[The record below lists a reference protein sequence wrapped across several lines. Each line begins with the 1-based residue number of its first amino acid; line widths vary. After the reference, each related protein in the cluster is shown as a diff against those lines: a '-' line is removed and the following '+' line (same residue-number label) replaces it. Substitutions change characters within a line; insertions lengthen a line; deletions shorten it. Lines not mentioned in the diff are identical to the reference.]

1 MTLLR
6 LTQHLAAPAVAA
18 LGALAAPLAHA
29 ATYNPTLPSEPKLPA
44 ATEVC
49 ALVPATLTQT
59 GGLLP
64 LSVDADPSKSQ
75 PDTVRIQQAIDACP
89 SGQAVRLAPG
99 AGGNAYLSGPLVLKS
114 NVTLFVDSGAT
125 LFASRNPKDF
135 DNGGGN
141 CGTAGGDGKSCYALI
156 RLKNAVNSR
165 VVGDGVIDGR
175 GGSVL
180 TAGPNANKMT
190 WWDVANLLEATG
202 KKQNNPRL
210 INLIGGS
217 NFTLYRVT
225 LQNSPNSHVVVSG
238 LTGFVAWGTKVLAP
252 SLAYSVANYA
262 CAAGTTPN
270 PDAAATKPS
279 TCFTPDTAANTD
291 GIDVVESSNVRI
303 AYNSISTGD
312 DHIAIKAADAPA
324 SDIYIAHNHLYYGHG
339 VSIGSE
345 TTKGVSQVRVDD
357 LSVDGFD
364 DAQVNGLRIKTY
376 DSVGGPVS
384 NVIFAN
390 VCMRNVKQPLIF
402 TPYYSSGNH
411 TTSPSI
417 GDVLVQNVHV
427 LSSAKFGA
435 GKLVFRGYHNGSVTN
450 TLTMTLDN
458 VVFDSTSFLTA
469 DGKKGGPTQPDYA
482 TLTLGPGPVTIPFA
496 ASSTF
501 KLIDSRAASRAPLS
515 CDSAFPDFPSDAAPI

>member
-1 MTLLR
+1 MTPVLSR
-6 LTQHLAAPAVAA
+6 RHLAVVAA
-18 LGALAAPLAHA
+18 LGAITASAAQA
-29 ATYNPTLPSEPKLPA
+29 ASYNPTLPAEPALPA
-44 ATEVC
+44 ATAVC
-49 ALVPATLTQT
+49 KTLHASLTQS

-64 LSVDADPSKSQ
+64 DAVDADPAHSQ
-75 PDTVRIQQAIDACP
+75 PDTRQIQDAIDACP
-89 SGQAVRLAPG
+89 SGQAVRLVIS
-99 AGGNAYLSGPLVLKS
+99 GNANAFLSGPLVLKGG
-114 NVTLFVDSGAT
+114 VTLWVDNGVT
-125 LFASRNPKDF
+125 LFASRSPKDF

-156 RLKNAVNSR
+156 RLKNAADSR
-165 VVGDGVIDGR
+165 VVGDGIIDGR

-180 TAGPNANKMT
+180 TSGANAGKMT

-225 LQNSPNSHVVVSG
+225 LQNSPNAHVVVSG
-238 LTGFVAWGTKVLAP
+238 LTGFVAWNTKVLAP
-252 SLAYSVANYA
+252 SLAYSVAHYA

-270 PDAAATKPS
+270 PDVAATRPS

-303 AYNSISTGD
+303 AHASISTGD
-312 DHIAIKAADAPA
+312 DHIAIKAADAPS

-345 TTKGVSQVRVDD
+345 TTRGVSQVRVDD
-357 LSVDGFD
+357 VSIDGFD

-390 VCMRNVKQPLIF
+390 ACMRNVKQPLIF

-411 TTSPSI
+411 STAPNITDI
-417 GDVLVQNVHV
+417 LLQNIHV

-458 VVFDSTSFLTA
+458 VVFDSTNFLTS

-496 ASSTF
+496 TSSTF
-501 KLIDSRAASRAPLS
+501 KLNDVRAGSRAPLG
-515 CDSAFPDFPSDAAPI
+515 CDGAFPDFPSANAPI